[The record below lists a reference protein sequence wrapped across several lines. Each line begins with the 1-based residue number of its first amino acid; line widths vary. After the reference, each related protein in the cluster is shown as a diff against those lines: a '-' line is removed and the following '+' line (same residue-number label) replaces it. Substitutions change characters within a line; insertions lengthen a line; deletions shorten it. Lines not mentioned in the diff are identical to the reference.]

1 MRRSFL
7 RLGAC
12 PRCGG
17 DILVDRAYEESELC
31 LQCGFR
37 GRVIPDYGVNI
48 LERRG
53 RKREY
58 KLSAQD
64 RQLLNSD

>member
-12 PRCGG
+12 PRCKG
-17 DILVDRAYEESELC
+17 DIIVDRAYEESELC

>member
-17 DILVDRAYEESELC
+17 DIIVDQAYEDSELC

-48 LERRG
+48 LEQRG

-58 KLSAQD
+58 KLSEQD

>member
-17 DILVDRAYEESELC
+17 DIIVDQAYEDSELC

-37 GRVIPDYGVNI
+37 GRVIPNYGVNI
-48 LERRG
+48 LERKG
-53 RKREY
+53 RKSEY
-58 KLSAQD
+58 KLSEQD
-64 RQLLNSD
+64 KLLLKSD

>member
-12 PRCGG
+12 PRCKG
-17 DILVDRAYEESELC
+17 DIIVDQAYEDSELC

>member
-12 PRCGG
+12 PRCKG
-17 DILVDRAYEESELC
+17 DIIVDRAYEDSELC

>member
-12 PRCGG
+12 PRCKG

>member
-12 PRCGG
+12 PRCKG
-17 DILVDRAYEESELC
+17 DIIVDQAYEDSELC

-58 KLSAQD
+58 KLSEQD

>member
-37 GRVIPDYGVNI
+37 GRVIPDYGVNL
-48 LERRG
+48 LERKG
-53 RKREY
+53 RKSVY

>member
-1 MRRSFL
+1 MQRSFL

-12 PRCGG
+12 PRCKG
-17 DILVDRAYEESELC
+17 DILVDRVYEESELC

-53 RKREY
+53 RKRGY
-58 KLSAQD
+58 KLSEQD
-64 RQLLNSD
+64 RLLLNSD

>member
-12 PRCGG
+12 PRCKG
-17 DILVDRAYEESELC
+17 DIIIDRDYEESELC

-37 GRVIPDYGVNI
+37 GRVMPTFGPDI
-48 LERRG
+48 LG
-53 RKREY
+53 RKGRKSEY
-58 KLSAQD
+58 KLSAYD
-64 RQLLNSD
+64 RRLLDSD

>member
-12 PRCGG
+12 PRCKG
-17 DILVDRAYEESELC
+17 DIIVDRAYEDSELC

-58 KLSAQD
+58 KLSEQD